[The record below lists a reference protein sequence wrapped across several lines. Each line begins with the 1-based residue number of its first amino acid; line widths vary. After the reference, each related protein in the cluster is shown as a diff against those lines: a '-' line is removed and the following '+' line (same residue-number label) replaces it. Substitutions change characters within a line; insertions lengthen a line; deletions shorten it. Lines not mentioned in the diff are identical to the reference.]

1 MRFTPERQRELLAL
15 ITQQANKLSTI
26 LGYRA

>member
-1 MRFTPERQRELLAL
+1 MRFTPERQRELLVL
-15 ITQQANKLSTI
+15 ITQQSNKLSTI